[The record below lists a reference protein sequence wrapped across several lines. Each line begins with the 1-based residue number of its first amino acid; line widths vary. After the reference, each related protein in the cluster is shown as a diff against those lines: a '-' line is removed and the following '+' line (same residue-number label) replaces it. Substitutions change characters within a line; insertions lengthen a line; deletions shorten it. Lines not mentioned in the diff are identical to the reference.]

1 MCWKDSSKNTQFS
14 LYIYMHN
21 NPPHGMLN
29 LTTLLDAYQMMVT
42 ARTMSDTF
50 ANHKAD
56 CPYMFATSRGHEA
69 IQIATGLQLQSCDWL
84 SASYRDDSLLL
95 SLGFSPYELMLQL
108 LGKKNDPFSGGRT
121 YYSHPSSKD
130 PGKPSILPHSSAAGM
145 QAIPATGLAHAL
157 QIAEETGSMKLRKTK
172 DGQLPIVVCSMGD
185 VAPTEGELSEALLLA
200 AQQQLPVVYLIQ
212 DNINHAL
219 SRKEEHPNNGSY
231 DWACIGKGLERLKCD
246 GSNFAESFL
255 TMLRAT
261 QIARIERK
269 PVLVHATISQKSFQS
284 YELKRGSDR
293 YQKRRE
299 DRPQLDPVGILR
311 NVLLES
317 GISEDD
323 IRQIEQAV
331 QKRVEHDFSRALLS
345 EDPDPATVD
354 EHIFAP
360 TPIREEMGT
369 RTPQRGKEIS
379 MEEAAL
385 RAIEELMTAYPESVV
400 YGQQSASRLG
410 GQVGRI
416 DRLLEKFGEERV
428 CDSGVDESYV
438 IGSTAGMSALG
449 LKPIVDIQC
458 ADFIYTGLNQL
469 VNQLSASYYLT
480 NGKFPVQMLLRV
492 PVGAYD
498 GGGPYNSSSIES
510 TLLSIK
516 GIKVVYPSNAADMK
530 GLMKAAFMDP
540 NPVVVLEH
548 KGLKGDGRKD
558 TDIAL
563 ATEPDADY
571 IVPLGKA
578 RTVLEADPILL
589 ERGMTLGVISYGMG
603 VHWALEV
610 AAKSPGLIEVLD
622 LRSLYPL
629 DEEAVFELVRRHG
642 KVLIVT
648 EEPRNNSFTEAL
660 AHRITRQCYCYLDA
674 PVEVVGALNL
684 PAVPMH
690 RSLEH
695 AMLPGSRGLG
705 GHLHQLLAF

>member
-1 MCWKDSSKNTQFS
+1 
-14 LYIYMHN
+14 
-21 NPPHGMLN
+21 MLN

-50 ANHKAD
+50 AANRKD
-56 CPYMFATSRGHEA
+56 CHYMFATSRGHEA

-145 QAIPATGLAHAL
+145 QAIPSTGLAHAL
-157 QIAEETGSMKLRKTK
+157 RIAEETGAIKLRKTK

-212 DNINHAL
+212 DNIHHSL
-219 SRKEEHPNNGSY
+219 VRKDEHPNNGSY
-231 DWACIGKGLERLKCD
+231 DWTCIGKGLERLKCD

-284 YELKRGSDR
+284 YDLKRGSDR

-299 DRPQLDPVGILR
+299 EVTQLDPVGILR

-345 EDPDPATVD
+345 EDPEPASVE

-360 TPIREEMGT
+360 TTIKEEMGT
-369 RTPQRGKEIS
+369 RIPQRGKEVG

-385 RAIEELMTAYPESVV
+385 SAIEELMKAYPESVV

-469 VNQLSASYYLT
+469 VNQLSTSCYLT
-480 NGKFPVQMLLRV
+480 NGKFPVQMVLRV
-492 PVGAYD
+492 PVGANE

-530 GLMKAAFMDP
+530 GLLKAAFMDP
-540 NPVVVLEH
+540 NPVVFLEH
-548 KGLKGDGRKD
+548 KGLMSDAGKN
-558 TDIAL
+558 TETAMAI
-563 ATEPDADY
+563 EPDADY

-578 RTVLEADPILL
+578 RTVLEADAMML
-589 ERGMTLGVISYGMG
+589 ERGMTLGVITYGMG
-603 VHWALEV
+603 VHWALQV

-629 DEEAVFELVRRHG
+629 DEEAVFELVQRHG

-660 AHRITRQCYCYLDA
+660 AHRITRQCYCHLDA

-684 PAVPMH
+684 PAVPLH
-690 RSLEH
+690 RSLEQ
-695 AMLPGSRGLG
+695 AMLPGSQGLDR
-705 GHLHQLLAF
+705 HLHQLLAF

>member
-1 MCWKDSSKNTQFS
+1 
-14 LYIYMHN
+14 MHN
-21 NPPHGMLN
+21 NPHHGMLN

-50 ANHKAD
+50 AANKKD
-56 CPYMFATSRGHEA
+56 CQYMFATSRGHEA

-84 SASYRDDSLLL
+84 SANFRDDSLLL

-108 LGKKNDPFSGGRT
+108 LGKKNDPFSGGRA

-145 QAIPATGLAHAL
+145 QAIPSTGLAHAL
-157 QIAEETGSMKLRKTK
+157 SIAEETGSIKLRKTK

-212 DNINHAL
+212 DNINHSF
-219 SRKEEHPNNGSY
+219 SRKEQHPNNGSN
-231 DWACIGKGLERLKCD
+231 DWSCIGKGFERLKCD

-293 YQKRRE
+293 YQKRSE

-331 QKRVEHDFSRALLS
+331 QKRVEHDFSRALHS
-345 EDPDPATVD
+345 EDPDPATVE

-360 TPIREEMGT
+360 TPIKEEMGT

-385 RAIEELMTAYPESVV
+385 SAIEELMTAYPETVV
-400 YGQQSASRLG
+400 YGQQSTSRLG
-410 GQVGRI
+410 GQAGRI
-416 DRLLEKFGEERV
+416 ERLLEKFGEDRV

-438 IGSTAGMSALG
+438 IGSSAGMSALG
-449 LKPIVDIQC
+449 LKPIVDIQS
-458 ADFIYTGLNQL
+458 ADFIYTGLNQM
-469 VNQLSASYYLT
+469 VNQLSTSCYLT
-480 NGKFPVQMLLRV
+480 NGKFPVQMVLRV

-548 KGLKGDGRKD
+548 KGIMSDAGKN
-558 TDIAL
+558 TETAM

-571 IVPLGKA
+571 IVPIGKA
-578 RTVLEADPILL
+578 RTVLEADAIML

-603 VHWALEV
+603 VHWALQV

-660 AHRITRQCYCYLDA
+660 AHRITRHCYCYLDA

-690 RSLEH
+690 RSLEQ
-695 AMLPGSRGLG
+695 AMLPGSEGLG
-705 GHLHQLLAF
+705 SHLNQLLAF

>member
-1 MCWKDSSKNTQFS
+1 
-14 LYIYMHN
+14 MHN

-42 ARTMSDTF
+42 ARTLSDTV
-50 ANHKAD
+50 AVRKKD
-56 CPYMFATSRGHEA
+56 CQYMFATSRGHEA

-84 SASYRDDSLLL
+84 SACYRDDSLLL
-95 SLGFSPYELMLQL
+95 SMGFSPYELMLQL

-121 YYSHPSSKD
+121 YYAHPSSKEA
-130 PGKPSILPHSSAAGM
+130 GKPSILHQSSAAGM
-145 QAIPATGLAHAL
+145 QAIPSTGLAHAIR
-157 QIAEETGSMKLRKTK
+157 IAEETGSMKLRKTK

-185 VAPTEGELSEALLLA
+185 VAPTEGELSEAMLLA
-200 AQQQLPVVYLIQ
+200 AQQQLPIVYLVQ
-212 DNINHAL
+212 DNLNH
-219 SRKEEHPNNGSY
+219 SIPRKEENNHHGSY
-231 DWACIGKGLERLKCD
+231 DWSCIGKGLERLKCD

-255 TMLRAT
+255 TMMRAT

-269 PVLVHATISQKSFQS
+269 PVLVHATLSQQSYQS
-284 YELKRGSDR
+284 YELRKGSDR
-293 YQKRRE
+293 YQKKRE
-299 DRPQLDPVGILR
+299 EKAQLDPVVILR

-317 GISEDD
+317 GITEDD

-331 QKRVEHDFSRALLS
+331 KKRVEHDFDRALHS
-345 EDPDPATVD
+345 EDPDPASVE
-354 EHIFAP
+354 EHVFAD

-369 RTPQRGKEIS
+369 RTPVRGKEVG

-385 RAIEELMTAYPESVV
+385 SALEELMEAYPESVI
-400 YGQQSASRLG
+400 YGLQSAGRLG
-410 GQVGRI
+410 GKLGSM
-416 DRLLEKFGEERV
+416 DRFLEKFGQERV
-428 CDSGVDESYV
+428 CDTGVDESYI

-449 LKPIVDIQC
+449 MKPIVDIQC

-469 VNQLSASYYLT
+469 VNQLSKSCYLT

-492 PVGAYD
+492 PVGAYH
-498 GGGPYNSSSIES
+498 GGGPYNSASIES

-540 NPVVVLEH
+540 NPVVILEH
-548 KGLKGDGRKD
+548 KGLMGENSLKN
-558 TDIAL
+558 L
-563 ATEPDADY
+563 QVQATEPASDY
-571 IVPLGKA
+571 IIPLGKA
-578 RTVLEADPILL
+578 RIVSEADAGLL

-610 AAKSPGLIEVLD
+610 AAKAPGMVEILD

-629 DEEAVFELVRRHG
+629 DEEAVVELVKRHG

-660 AHRITRQCYCYLDA
+660 AHRITRTCYCYLDA
-674 PVEVVGALNL
+674 PVEVVGALDL
-684 PAVPMH
+684 PAIPMH
-690 RSLEH
+690 RNLEQ
-695 AMLPGSRGLG
+695 AMIPGVAGLG
-705 GHLHQLLAF
+705 RQVDQLLAF

>member
-1 MCWKDSSKNTQFS
+1 
-14 LYIYMHN
+14 
-21 NPPHGMLN
+21 MLN

-50 ANHKAD
+50 AANKKD
-56 CPYMFATSRGHEA
+56 CHYMFATSRGHEA

-145 QAIPATGLAHAL
+145 QAIPSTGLAHAL
-157 QIAEETGSMKLRKTK
+157 RIAEETGAIKLRKTK

-212 DNINHAL
+212 DNLHHSL
-219 SRKEEHPNNGSY
+219 VRKDEHPNNGSY
-231 DWACIGKGLERLKCD
+231 DWTCIGKGLERLKCD

-284 YELKRGSDR
+284 YDLKRGSDR

-299 DRPQLDPVGILR
+299 EVTQLDPVGILR

-345 EDPDPATVD
+345 EDPEPASVE

-360 TPIREEMGT
+360 TTITEEMGT
-369 RTPQRGKEIS
+369 RIPQRGKEVG

-385 RAIEELMTAYPESVV
+385 RAIEELMKAYPESVV

-410 GQVGRI
+410 AQVGRI

-469 VNQLSASYYLT
+469 VNQLSTSCYLT
-480 NGKFPVQMLLRV
+480 NGKFPVQMVLRV
-492 PVGAYD
+492 PVGAYE

-516 GIKVVYPSNAADMK
+516 GIKVIYPSNAADMK

-540 NPVVVLEH
+540 NPVVFLEH
-548 KGLKGDGRKD
+548 KGLMSDVGKN
-558 TDIAL
+558 TEIAM
-563 ATEPDADY
+563 AIEPDADY
-571 IVPLGKA
+571 IVPLGRA
-578 RTVLEADPILL
+578 RTVLEADAMML
-589 ERGMTLGVISYGMG
+589 ERGMTLGVITYGMG
-603 VHWALEV
+603 VHWALQV

-629 DEEAVFELVRRHG
+629 DEEAVFELVQRHG

-660 AHRITRQCYCYLDA
+660 AHRITRQCYCHLDA

-684 PAVPMH
+684 PAVPLH
-690 RSLEH
+690 RSLEQ
-695 AMLPGSRGLG
+695 AMLPGSEGLDR
-705 GHLHQLLAF
+705 HLHQLLAF

>member
-1 MCWKDSSKNTQFS
+1 
-14 LYIYMHN
+14 
-21 NPPHGMLN
+21 MLN

-50 ANHKAD
+50 AANKKD
-56 CPYMFATSRGHEA
+56 CHYMFATSRGHEA

-84 SASYRDDSLLL
+84 SAGYRDDSLLL

-145 QAIPATGLAHAL
+145 QAIPSTGLAHAL
-157 QIAEETGSMKLRKTK
+157 RIAEETGAIKLRKTK

-212 DNINHAL
+212 DNIHHSL
-219 SRKEEHPNNGSY
+219 VRKDEHPNNGSY
-231 DWACIGKGLERLKCD
+231 DWTCIGKGLERLRCD

-284 YELKRGSDR
+284 YDLKRGSDR

-299 DRPQLDPVGILR
+299 EVTQLDPVGILR

-345 EDPDPATVD
+345 EDPEPASVE

-360 TPIREEMGT
+360 TTIKEEMGT
-369 RTPQRGKEIS
+369 RIPQRGKEVG

-385 RAIEELMTAYPESVV
+385 SAIEELMKAYPESVV
-400 YGQQSASRLG
+400 YGRQSASRLG

-469 VNQLSASYYLT
+469 VNQLSTSCYLT
-480 NGKFPVQMLLRV
+480 NGKFPVQMVLRV
-492 PVGAYD
+492 PVGAYE

-530 GLMKAAFMDP
+530 GLLKAAFMDP
-540 NPVVVLEH
+540 NPVVFLEH
-548 KGLKGDGRKD
+548 KGLMSDAGKN
-558 TDIAL
+558 TETAMAI
-563 ATEPDADY
+563 EPDADY

-578 RTVLEADPILL
+578 RTVLEADAMML
-589 ERGMTLGVISYGMG
+589 ERGMTLGVITYGMG
-603 VHWALEV
+603 VHWALQV

-629 DEEAVFELVRRHG
+629 DEEAVFELVQRHG

-660 AHRITRQCYCYLDA
+660 AHRITRQCYCHLDA

-684 PAVPMH
+684 PAVPLH
-690 RSLEH
+690 RSLEQ
-695 AMLPGSRGLG
+695 AMLPGSQGLDR
-705 GHLHQLLAF
+705 HLHQLLAF